1 MKPRYAIAIISP
13 LIFLLDRTTKHL
25 IETRVSLWDN
35 HSVIAGF
42 FSIIHTQ
49 NKGAAFSML
58 QDAPDWI
65 RTFVL
70 IGVSSMVAI
79 VVAFMLL
86 RALKPSDTQ
95 TNFVRVALAL
105 VLGGACGNLYDR
117 IFHGAVTDFLM
128 FYWRDYQFPSFN
140 VADSSIFI
148 GACLLLLDMNRSSN
162 KPGRNASE
170 PALPAN

>member
-1 MKPRYAIAIISP
+1 MTPRYAISLIAP
-13 LIFLLDRTTKHL
+13 LIFLFDRATKHL

-70 IGVSSMVAI
+70 IGISSLVAL
-79 VVAFMLL
+79 VVAFMLV
-86 RALKPSDTQ
+86 RALKPSDAQ
-95 TNFVRVALAL
+95 GNFVRVALAL

-117 IFHGAVTDFLM
+117 IFHGSVTDFLM

-148 GACLLLLDMNRSSN
+148 GACLLLLDMNRSAN
-162 KPGRNASE
+162 KPEEKTSE

>member
-35 HSVIAGF
+35 HSVIGGF

-70 IGVSSMVAI
+70 IGVSSLVAI

-86 RALKPSDTQ
+86 RALKSSDTQ
-95 TNFVRVALAL
+95 SNFVRVALAL

-148 GACLLLLDMNRSSN
+148 GACLLLLDMNRGSN
-162 KPGRNASE
+162 KPGQKSPE